1 MANESGEASFSINLD
16 SDASEVSSEAAAELE
31 KLRQTIH
38 GSQDAVKQMSSS
50 LRSLRGTSDE
60 VKQAKAQLKAMI
72 DSERNAISASNLALL
87 KQGTTFE
94 KLSGQARKAAAEQAK
109 LAESLKLDELKRIKA
124 QTDGVSGALQK
135 AGGPLAELKGKFDSL
150 KEVLGGAGGKMALL
164 VGAAALAAAALAA
177 LVIAAGAAVVSF
189 VKFVVSSADAAR
201 NMNILREAMTGSAQN
216 ATNLGTQVD
225 ALAGKVSTSKEALN
239 TLAASLGR
247 TRLSGQAIVDTF
259 NLVGRAADAMGDD
272 VGNQLK
278 DIVTRGQIT
287 KRIQINP
294 AELQGTGL
302 KFQDVAAALATQMH
316 VGVKEA
322 QQALFE
328 GRVKLDDGAKAL
340 RTAVEKRFGEIN
352 AKKLL
357 SLDVQVAKFKERLA
371 SLASDVNIEPLLKG
385 FAELSSLFDSSTVSG
400 ATLKELVTIIG
411 DGIGPAFKAVMPIAK
426 GFIKGLIIGALDVA
440 IAFLTLKNGIK
451 KTFGGNDTFAGL
463 DLMRVGL
470 LSAKFA
476 VMGFASGLAIT
487 AAAVGA
493 VVLTVMG
500 LVNAFK
506 AIWKGAVTAWDA
518 IANVDWKGL
527 GSSIVDGIVNGLK
540 AGASFLVDSA
550 TGLADKVKAGFAGA
564 LGIHSPSKVF
574 AGFGMNTAEG
584 FASGVEAG
592 SSTATHAV
600 DSMAGAASSAGSQS
614 SGGGRGSAVAPSIV
628 VQLNFTVGGG
638 GEGAKR
644 ELSEPSFL
652 AMLTKAVEDALRG
665 AGVPTQGV
673 VAP

>member
-1 MANESGEASFSINLD
+1 MAADESGEASFSINLD
-16 SDASEVSSEAAAELE
+16 SNAGEVSGEAAAEME
-31 KLRQTIH
+31 KLRQTIS
-38 GSQDAVKQMSSS
+38 GSQDVVKQMSAS
-50 LRSLRGTSDE
+50 LRALRGSSDE
-60 VKQAKAQLKAMI
+60 VKAAKAQLKAKI
-72 DSERNAISASNLALL
+72 DSERDAISASNLALL

-94 KLSGQARKAAAEQAK
+94 KLSSQTKKAALEQAK
-109 LAESLKLDELKRIKA
+109 FTEALKAEELKKTKA
-124 QTDGVSGALQK
+124 QADGVSGALQK
-135 AGGPLAELKGKFDSL
+135 VGGPLSELKGKFDSL
-150 KEVLGGAGGKMALL
+150 KEIVGGAGGKMALL
-164 VGAAALAAAALAA
+164 VGAAALATAA
-177 LVIAAGAAVVSF
+177 LVALVVAVGAGVVSF
-189 VKFVVSSADAAR
+189 LKFVVGAADAAR

-302 KFQDVAAALATQMH
+302 KFQDVAAALAVQMN
-316 VGVKEA
+316 VGVKQA

-357 SLDVQVAKFKERLA
+357 SLDVIVAKFHERLS
-371 SLASDVNIEPLLKG
+371 SLASNVNIEPLLKA

-411 DGIGPAFKAVMPIAK
+411 NGIGPAFQAALPIAK
-426 GFIKGLIIGALDVA
+426 AFIKGLIIGALDVA
-440 IAFLTLKNGIK
+440 IAFLTLKNGISK
-451 KTFGGNDTFAGL
+451 VFSGDSLKGI
-463 DLMRVGL
+463 DLMKVAL
-470 LSAKFA
+470 LAGK
-476 VMGFASGLAIT
+476 
-487 AAAVGA
+487 
-493 VVLTVMG
+493 TVI
-500 LVNAFK
+500 V
-506 AIWKGAVTAWDA
+506 
-518 IANVDWKGL
+518 
-527 GSSIVDGIVNGLK
+527 SI
-540 AGASFLVDSA
+540 A
-550 TGLADKVKAGFAGA
+550 TGLATVAVAIAAVVLVTSTLVDAFKAVWKSITAVWDAVGFDWKGIGSAIIDGIVSGLKGGASLLVDGVKSLAGSVKESFKEA
-564 LGIHSPSKVF
+564 LAIGSPSKVF

-584 FASGVEAG
+584 FAIGVKQGAPA
-592 SSTATHAV
+592 ATDAV
-600 DSMAGAASSAGSQS
+600 DTMAASASSAGAQ
-614 SGGGRGSAVAPSIV
+614 GGATRGGASAPSIV
-628 VQLNFTVGGG
+628 VQLNFNVTGGAD
-638 GEGAKR
+638 AKR

-652 AMLTKAVEDALRG
+652 AMLTKAVEDALRS

-673 VAP
+673 VAS

>member
-1 MANESGEASFSINLD
+1 MADESGEASFSINLE
-16 SDASEVSSEAAAELE
+16 SDAKEVSGEAAAELE

-38 GSQDAVKQMSSS
+38 GSQDAVKQMSAAM
-50 LRSLRGTSDE
+50 RALRGTSDE
-60 VKQAKAQLKAMI
+60 VKSAKAQLKAKI
-72 DSERNAISASNLALL
+72 DAERDAVSASNLALL

-94 KLSGQARKAAAEQAK
+94 KLSSQTRKAAAEQTK
-109 LAESLKLDELKRIKA
+109 LTEALKADELKKTKA
-124 QTDGVSGALQK
+124 QADGVSGALQK
-135 AGGPLAELKGKFDSL
+135 AGGPLADLKGKFDSL
-150 KEVLGGAGGKMALL
+150 KEVVGGAGGKMALL
-164 VGAAALAAAALAA
+164 VGAAALATAA
-177 LVIAAGAAVVSF
+177 LVALVVAAGAAAVSF
-189 VKFVVSSADAAR
+189 LKFVVTSADAAR

-287 KRIQINP
+287 KRLQINP

-302 KFQDVAAALATQMH
+302 KFQDVAAALAVQMK
-316 VGVKEA
+316 VGVKQA

-357 SLDVQVAKFKERLA
+357 SLDVIVAKFHERLA
-371 SLASDVNIEPLLKG
+371 SLASNVNIEPLLKG
-385 FAELSSLFDSSTVSG
+385 FAELSKLFDSSTVSG
-400 ATLKELVTIIG
+400 ATLKGLVTIIG
-411 DGIGPAFKAVMPIAK
+411 NGIGPAFQAVLPIAK

-451 KTFGGNDTFAGL
+451 KTFDGDAFAGL
-463 DLMRVGL
+463 DLMKISL
-470 LSAKFA
+470 NAAKFA
-476 VMGFASGLAIT
+476 IYGIATGLAIV
-487 AAAVGA
+487 AAAIGA
-493 VVLTVMG
+493 VVLVTSTVID
-500 LVNAFK
+500 AFK
-506 AIWKGAVTAWDA
+506 ALGKSITGVWDA
-518 IANVDWKGL
+518 IGFDWKGI
-527 GSSIVDGIVNGLK
+527 GSAVVDGIVSGLK
-540 AGASFLVDSA
+540 AGASSLVDA
-550 TGLADKVKAGFAGA
+550 VKGLASSVKEVFTGE
-564 LGIHSPSKVF
+564 LQIKSPSKVF
-574 AGFGMNTAEG
+574 KGYGLNLPQSVG
-584 FASGVEAG
+584 LGVTQGTPA
-592 SSTATHAV
+592 ATGAV
-600 DSMAGAASSAGSQS
+600 DDMAAAVSTSGAGAS
-614 SGGGRGSAVAPSIV
+614 SGGGARGGASAPSIV
-628 VQLNFTVGGG
+628 VQLQFNVTGGG
-638 GEGAKR
+638 ADAKR
-644 ELSEPSFL
+644 QLSEPSFL
-652 AMLTKAVEDALRG
+652 AMLMKAVEDALRG